1 MIGLWDVSPMNK
13 THQVWQ
19 RLNIMLCGFL
29 MGQIYHVPERFTL
42 WLPLVWLVFAAST
55 ILEMRFNKRDVS
67 GWRTDKLRWW
77 NFF

>member
-1 MIGLWDVSPMNK
+1 MTGLWDVSPMNK

-42 WLPLVWLVFAAST
+42 WLPLRMACIRGEQDIGNAVQ
-55 ILEMRFNKRDVS
+55 
-67 GWRTDKLRWW
+67 
-77 NFF
+77 